1 MPFELRSGG
10 GASPGVSVSTQA
22 DIAHSAKG
30 YESEDENAGRKW
42 QRASDERPASKTTM
56 YSKQEFREQYCI
68 NNKQLDLLEL
78 EKSKKDRFLGC
89 LSQYHIESPCSRA
102 NRASFLS
109 VCVRRRVPSDENL
122 NTDYAPI
129 QRYPRFGQPTPA
141 PPELC
146 AYDAD
151 LECSYF
157 RRRPR
162 SVCSQPDPKRYT
174 WMPEDE
180 DFTRMEWPQSVIE
193 DNAGWPQNY
202 NVDQIASVSRGGSL
216 PRPPSIIP

>member
-1 MPFELRSGG
+1 
-10 GASPGVSVSTQA
+10 
-22 DIAHSAKG
+22 
-30 YESEDENAGRKW
+30 
-42 QRASDERPASKTTM
+42 
-56 YSKQEFREQYCI
+56 
-68 NNKQLDLLEL
+68 
-78 EKSKKDRFLGC
+78 
-89 LSQYHIESPCSRA
+89 
-102 NRASFLS
+102 ASFLS

-141 PPELC
+141 PAELC

>member
-1 MPFELRSGG
+1 MNK
-10 GASPGVSVSTQA
+10 A

-30 YESEDENAGRKW
+30 YESEDENAGRKR
-42 QRASDERPASKTTM
+42 QKASDDRPTSKTTM

-89 LSQYHIESPCSRA
+89 LSQYHIESPCSRS

-129 QRYPRFGQPTPA
+129 QRFPRFAQPSPA
-141 PPELC
+141 PPEVC

-202 NVDQIASVSRGGSL
+202 SVDQIASVSRGGSL